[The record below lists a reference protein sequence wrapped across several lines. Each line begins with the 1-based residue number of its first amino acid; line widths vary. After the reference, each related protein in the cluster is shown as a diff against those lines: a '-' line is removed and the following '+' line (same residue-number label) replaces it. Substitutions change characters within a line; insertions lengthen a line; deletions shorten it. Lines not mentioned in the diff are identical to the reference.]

1 MAHETTV
8 NLATQVANGTLDW
21 ANDDIRI
28 LLAGSLSAITAESL
42 NLGAAAIGE
51 VSGTGY
57 TRLAVPGRSVD
68 PAGAGG
74 NVRYNA
80 TKIQWGALTL
90 DQAVTRAIVYKHD
103 PGGLDANHVPLLIL
117 DLGAINVPAAD
128 TFSID
133 FPSTGAA
140 RVKYGAL

>member
-8 NLATQVANGTLDW
+8 NFAVRLANGTLDW
-21 ANDDIRI
+21 ATDDIRM
-28 LLAGSLSAITAESL
+28 LLAGSLCAITAESL
-42 NLGAAAIGE
+42 TLASAALGE
-51 VSGTGY
+51 VAGTGY
-57 TRLAVPGRSVD
+57 SRLNVPGRTVD

-74 NVRYNA
+74 NVRFNA
-80 TKIQWGALTL
+80 TKVQWGALTL
-90 DQAVTRAIVYKHD
+90 DQSVTKAIIYLHD
-103 PGGLDANHVPLLIL
+103 ASGVDSAHIPLIII

-128 TFSID
+128 TFSVD

>member
-8 NLATQVANGTLDW
+8 NFATQLANGDLDW

-42 NLGAAAIGE
+42 TLGAAAIGE
-51 VSGTGY
+51 VAGTGY
-57 TRLAVPGRSVD
+57 SRLTVPGRSID

-74 NVRYNA
+74 NVRFNA
-80 TKIQWGALTL
+80 TKVQWGALTL
-90 DQAVTRAIVYKHD
+90 DQAVTKAIVYKHAAS
-103 PGGLDANHVPLLIL
+103 GLDANHVPLVIL
-117 DLGAINVPAAD
+117 DLGAVNVPAAD